1 MLQAFLLLFLL
12 CGHFSPDTLAVM
24 SWNLENFFD
33 WTDGG
38 TGESD
43 TEFSA
48 RGSRHWTRK
57 KFEAKARAIG
67 KTVVWAGEEAGCLP
81 DIIAVQE
88 VENAFVL
95 RRLIDRSVLRKLD
108 YAFVHFE
115 SPDRRGIDVGLLY
128 RSTTLSLVHAVALPV
143 RAAAPKNGPRRA
155 FQPPSRSSAE
165 LLDTLFTR
173 DILLAQLED
182 AGGRRWSFLVCHF
195 PSKYG
200 GGDSDWRREAAAHR
214 LRAIADSLH
223 AAGEQRILAIGDFND
238 TPDSPVFRLLT
249 QAGASASSADDRT
262 EDSEIAGSSSAD
274 DRTENRG
281 IAGLSSTEPAGKPAG
296 PPLVNLAEPLSRR
309 GTGTIRFEGRWQLI
323 DQVFVSAGLA
333 PSCTL
338 SILHPPFLTAHDNVH
353 SGDKPLRTYSGP
365 RYLGGVSDH
374 RPLLLLIRSP

>member
-33 WTDGG
+33 WTDGD

-128 RSTTLSLVHAVALPV
+128 RSTTLSLVHAAALPV
-143 RAAAPKNGPRRA
+143 RATALKKGPKKAHQVPS
-155 FQPPSRSSAE
+155 QPSSD

-182 AGGRRWSFLVCHF
+182 ASGRRWSVLVCHF

-200 GGDSDWRREAAAHR
+200 GGDSDWRREAAARR

-249 QAGASASSADDRT
+249 QTEASASSVDDRT
-262 EDSEIAGSSSAD
+262 EDRGIVGFSSTDDRAEDRGATGTPSAD
-274 DRTENRG
+274 
-281 IAGLSSTEPAGKPAG
+281 PAGKTAG

-323 DQVFVSAGLA
+323 DQAFVSAGLA

>member
-12 CGHFSPDTLAVM
+12 CGHISSDTLAIM

-33 WTDGG
+33 WTDGD

-128 RSTTLSLVHAVALPV
+128 RSTTLSLVHAAALPV
-143 RAAAPKNGPRRA
+143 RATAPKNGPRRA

-182 AGGRRWSFLVCHF
+182 AGGRRWSVLVCHF

-200 GGDSDWRREAAAHR
+200 GGDSDWRREAAARR

-223 AAGEQRILAIGDFND
+223 AAGEQRLLAIGDFND

-249 QAGASASSADDRT
+249 QTEASASSVDDRT
-262 EDSEIAGSSSAD
+262 EDRRIVGFSSTDDRAEDRGATGTPSAD
-274 DRTENRG
+274 
-281 IAGLSSTEPAGKPAG
+281 PAGKTAG

-323 DQVFVSAGLA
+323 DQAFVSTGLA